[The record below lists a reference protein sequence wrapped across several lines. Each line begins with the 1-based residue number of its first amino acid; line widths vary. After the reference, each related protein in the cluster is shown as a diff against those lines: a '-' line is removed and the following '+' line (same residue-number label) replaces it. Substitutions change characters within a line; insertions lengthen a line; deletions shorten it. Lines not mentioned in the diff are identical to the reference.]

1 MGRGTVDHVPV
12 YPREIVKRALELDA
26 SALILIHNHPSGDP
40 TPSQQDIA
48 MTERIVSA
56 ADAVGIAVHDHLVIG
71 KSSEVSFRS
80 EGLI

>member
-12 YPREIVKRALELDA
+12 YPREIVKRVLELDA

-40 TPSQQDIA
+40 TSSQQDIA

>member
-1 MGRGTVDHVPV
+1 M
-12 YPREIVKRALELDA
+12 
-26 SALILIHNHPSGDP
+26 IHNHPSGDP

-56 ADAVGIAVHDHLVIG
+56 ADAVGIAVRDHLVIG

>member
-1 MGRGTVDHVPV
+1 
-12 YPREIVKRALELDA
+12 
-26 SALILIHNHPSGDP
+26 
-40 TPSQQDIA
+40 